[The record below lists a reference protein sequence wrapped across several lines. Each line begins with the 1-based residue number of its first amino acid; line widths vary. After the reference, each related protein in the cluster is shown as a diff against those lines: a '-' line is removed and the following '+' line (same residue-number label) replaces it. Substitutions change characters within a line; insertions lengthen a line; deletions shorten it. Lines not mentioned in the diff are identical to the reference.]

1 MKVIKVQGTTKT
13 GKTTTVE
20 AIIKELRRRGYT
32 VGSVKEIHYE
42 AFTMETEGTNTYKHK
57 QAGAHPVT
65 ARGPSETDIMF
76 DHRVDIDRILDI
88 YSQDYVVI
96 EGHAEAN
103 CPSIATGITTE
114 QVDRQI
120 EDLTIGISGVIS
132 NELTEYR
139 GFPVIN
145 ATTDIDRLVDLIEA
159 KTPERMPNYSA
170 DCCMSCGTDCR
181 GLTKRIMDGTGSMS
195 ECILKGENVRV
206 FINGKELPMVPFVKN
221 IVRSVTTSVIKEL
234 NGYEDG
240 SEITVK
246 IK

>member
-1 MKVIKVQGTTKT
+1 
-13 GKTTTVE
+13 
-20 AIIKELRRRGYT
+20 
-32 VGSVKEIHYE
+32 
-42 AFTMETEGTNTYKHK
+42 METEGTNIYKHK
-57 QAGAHPVT
+57 QAGVHPVT
-65 ARGPSETDIMF
+65 ARGLSETDIMF

-145 ATTDIDRLVDLIEA
+145 ATTDIVRLVDLIEA

-170 DCCMSCGTDCR
+170 DCCSACGTYCR
-181 GLTKRIMDGTGSMS
+181 GLTKRILDGS
-195 ECILKGENVRV
+195 ECILKGENVQV
-206 FINGKELPMVPFVKN
+206 FINGEELPMVPFVKN
-221 IVRSVTTSVIKEL
+221 IVRSVTTLVIQTL
-234 NGYEDG
+234 NGY
-240 SEITVK
+240 EITVK

>member
-20 AIIKELRRRGYT
+20 AVIRELRHRGYT

-57 QAGAHPVT
+57 KAGAHPVT
-65 ARGPSETDIMF
+65 ARGLSETDIMF

-88 YSQDYVVI
+88 YNQDYVVI

-103 CPSIATGITTE
+103 CPSIATGITTQ
-114 QVDRQI
+114 QVDQQI
-120 EDLTIGISGVIS
+120 EDLTIGVSGVIS
-132 NELTEYR
+132 NELAEYR

-145 ATTDIDRLVDLIEA
+145 ATTDIERLVDLIET

-170 DCCMSCGTDCR
+170 DCCTACGTDCR
-181 GLTKRIMDGTGSMS
+181 GLTKRILDGTGSIS
-195 ECILKGENVRV
+195 ECILKGENVQV
-206 FINGKELPMVPFVKN
+206 LINGEELPMVPFVKS

-240 SEITVK
+240 CEITVK